1 VATKFEFLSVGNKAE
16 ESTDK
21 VEEKTIKN
29 FYNFILS
36 SASVNGK
43 CKRRG
48 WSEVRQADKKLLLLC
63 QISVREEKFKAA
75 IVIYKFIT

>member
-43 CKRRG
+43 CKKDG
-48 WSEVRQADKKLLLLC
+48 GEGS
-63 QISVREEKFKAA
+63 SPS
-75 IVIYKFIT
+75 